1 MQARRMLKDMQ
12 QMEVEI
18 GDVKFI
24 VGDLEIM
31 QQFLVIAKF
40 FAMGGTYSKTPKKTA
55 DTAAYTT
62 PARKMVDGYYP
73 PSDYY
78 TPITSINN

>member
-1 MQARRMLKDMQ
+1 MREISNKMQARRMLKDMQ

-40 FAMGGTYSKTPKKTA
+40 FAMGGMYSKTAKKTA
-55 DTAAYTT
+55 DT
-62 PARKMVDGYYP
+62 
-73 PSDYY
+73 
-78 TPITSINN
+78 NN